1 MMQKVGLLGGTFDP
15 VHNGHLQL
23 GDRVLENYNLDKILF
38 IPASTPPHKNEA
50 VSAVGHRLQMLKL
63 AISGNRRFDYSEIE
77 ISRQKVSYTFDT
89 IQELK
94 SCGGTGVLY
103 HFIIGY
109 DALSEIETWYRWQ
122 DLLVVTNFIVAV
134 RPGFSL
140 KEIEQLLERNGFS
153 PEDGGADRWIGE
165 QTGNEILFL
174 AGEIADISSTEIRSR
189 IASRNPWADLVP
201 PLVAD
206 YIITNRLYYK

>member
-1 MMQKVGLLGGTFDP
+1 MQKIGLLGGTFDP

-63 AISGNRRFDYSEIE
+63 AISGNRRFDFSEIE

-94 SCGGTGVLY
+94 SSGGTGVLY

-153 PEDGGADRWIGE
+153 PKDGGADRWIGE

-174 AGEIADISSTEIRSR
+174 AGEITDISSTEIRSR
-189 IASRNPWADLVP
+189 IASRKPWADLVP

-206 YIITNRLYYK
+206 YIISNQLYDK

>member
-1 MMQKVGLLGGTFDP
+1 MQKIGLLGGTFDP

-38 IPASTPPHKNEA
+38 IPAANPPHKNEA
-50 VSAVGHRLQMLKL
+50 VSAVGHRLKMLKL
-63 AISGNRRFDYSEIE
+63 AIGGNRRFDFSEIE
-77 ISRQKVSYTFDT
+77 ISREEVSYTFDT

-94 SCGGTGVLY
+94 RDGGAGVLY

-122 DLLVVTNFIVAV
+122 DLLGVTNFIVAV

-140 KEIEQLLERNGFS
+140 KQIQQLLERNGFF
-153 PEDGGADRWIGE
+153 PEDGRADRWIGE

-189 IASRNPWADLVP
+189 IGRRKPWADLVP

>member
-1 MMQKVGLLGGTFDP
+1 MQKIGLLGGTFDP

-63 AISGNRRFDYSEIE
+63 AISGNRRFDFSEIE
-77 ISRQKVSYTFDT
+77 ISRQNVSYTFDT

-94 SCGGTGVLY
+94 SSGGTGVLY

-189 IASRNPWADLVP
+189 IASRKPWADLVP

-206 YIITNRLYYK
+206 YIISNRLYDK

>member
-189 IASRNPWADLVP
+189 IASRKPWADLVP

-206 YIITNRLYYK
+206 YIISNRLYDK

>member
-1 MMQKVGLLGGTFDP
+1 MQKIGLLGGTFDP

-94 SCGGTGVLY
+94 SFRGTEVLY

-189 IASRNPWADLVP
+189 IASRKPWADLVP

-206 YIITNRLYYK
+206 YIISNRLYDK

>member
-1 MMQKVGLLGGTFDP
+1 MQKIGLLGGTFDP

-63 AISGNRRFDYSEIE
+63 AISGNRRFDFSEIE

-94 SCGGTGVLY
+94 SSGGTGVLY

-153 PEDGGADRWIGE
+153 PEDRRADRWIGE

-189 IASRNPWADLVP
+189 IASRKPWADLVP

-206 YIITNRLYYK
+206 YIISNRLYDK

>member
-1 MMQKVGLLGGTFDP
+1 MQKIGLLGGTFDP

-63 AISGNRRFDYSEIE
+63 AISGNRRFDFSEIE

-153 PEDGGADRWIGE
+153 PEDGGADRWVGE

-189 IASRNPWADLVP
+189 IASRKPWADLVP

-206 YIITNRLYYK
+206 YIISNRLYDK

>member
-1 MMQKVGLLGGTFDP
+1 MQKIGLLGGTFDP

-63 AISGNRRFDYSEIE
+63 AISGNRRFDFSEIE

-189 IASRNPWADLVP
+189 IASRKPWADLVP

-206 YIITNRLYYK
+206 YIISNRLYDK

>member
-1 MMQKVGLLGGTFDP
+1 MQKIGLLGGTFDP

-94 SCGGTGVLY
+94 SFGGTEVLY

-153 PEDGGADRWIGE
+153 PKDGGADRWIGE

-189 IASRNPWADLVP
+189 IASRKPWADLVP

-206 YIITNRLYYK
+206 YIISNRLYDK

>member
-1 MMQKVGLLGGTFDP
+1 MQKIGLLGGTFDP

-63 AISGNRRFDYSEIE
+63 AISGNRRFDFSEIE

-174 AGEIADISSTEIRSR
+174 AGQIADISSTEIRSR
-189 IASRNPWADLVP
+189 IASRKPWADLVP

-206 YIITNRLYYK
+206 YIISNRLYDK

>member
-1 MMQKVGLLGGTFDP
+1 MQKIGLLGGTFDP

-63 AISGNRRFDYSEIE
+63 AISGNRRFDFSEIE
-77 ISRQKVSYTFDT
+77 ISREVVSYTFDT

-94 SCGGTGVLY
+94 SGGGTGVLY

-153 PEDGGADRWIGE
+153 PEDGGSDRWIGE

-189 IASRNPWADLVP
+189 IASRKPWADLVP

-206 YIITNRLYYK
+206 YITSNRLYDK

>member
-15 VHNGHLQL
+15 VHNGHLQM

-63 AISGNRRFDYSEIE
+63 AISGNRRFDFSEIE

-189 IASRNPWADLVP
+189 IASRKPWADLVP

-206 YIITNRLYYK
+206 YIISNRLYDK

>member
-1 MMQKVGLLGGTFDP
+1 MQKIGLLGGTFDP

-63 AISGNRRFDYSEIE
+63 AISGNRRFDFSEIE

-153 PEDGGADRWIGE
+153 PEDGGADRWIGD

-189 IASRNPWADLVP
+189 IASKKPWADLVP

-206 YIITNRLYYK
+206 YIISNRLYDK

>member
-1 MMQKVGLLGGTFDP
+1 MQKIGLLGGTFDP

-94 SCGGTGVLY
+94 SSGGTEVLY

-189 IASRNPWADLVP
+189 IASRKPWADLVP

-206 YIITNRLYYK
+206 YIISNRLYDK

>member
-1 MMQKVGLLGGTFDP
+1 MQKIGLLGGTFDP

-63 AISGNRRFDYSEIE
+63 AISGNRRFDFSEIE

-94 SCGGTGVLY
+94 SSGGTGVLY

-189 IASRNPWADLVP
+189 IASRKPWADLVP

-206 YIITNRLYYK
+206 YIISNRLYDK

>member
-63 AISGNRRFDYSEIE
+63 AISGNRRFDFSEIE

-189 IASRNPWADLVP
+189 IASRKPWADLVP

-206 YIITNRLYYK
+206 YIISNRLYDK

>member
-1 MMQKVGLLGGTFDP
+1 MQKIGLLGGTFDP

-153 PEDGGADRWIGE
+153 PEDGGVDRWIGE

-189 IASRNPWADLVP
+189 IASRKPWADLVP

-206 YIITNRLYYK
+206 YIISNRLYDK

>member
-63 AISGNRRFDYSEIE
+63 AISGNRRFDFSEIE
-77 ISRQKVSYTFDT
+77 ISRQKVSYTFDN

-94 SCGGTGVLY
+94 SFGGKEVLY

-153 PEDGGADRWIGE
+153 PEDGGSDRWIGE

-189 IASRNPWADLVP
+189 IASRKPWTDLVP

-206 YIITNRLYYK
+206 YIISNRLYDK

>member
-1 MMQKVGLLGGTFDP
+1 MQKIGLLGGTFDP

-189 IASRNPWADLVP
+189 IASRKPWADLVP

-206 YIITNRLYYK
+206 YIISNRLYDK

>member
-1 MMQKVGLLGGTFDP
+1 MQKIGLLGGTFDP

-94 SCGGTGVLY
+94 SCGGTEVLY

-189 IASRNPWADLVP
+189 IASRKPWADLVP

-206 YIITNRLYYK
+206 YIISNRLYDK

>member
-1 MMQKVGLLGGTFDP
+1 MQKIGLLGGTFDP

-63 AISGNRRFDYSEIE
+63 AISGNRRFDFSEIE

-153 PEDGGADRWIGE
+153 PEDGGVDRWIGE

-174 AGEIADISSTEIRSR
+174 AGQIADISSTEIRSR
-189 IASRNPWADLVP
+189 IASRKPWADLVP

-206 YIITNRLYYK
+206 YIISNRLYDK

>member
-63 AISGNRRFDYSEIE
+63 AISGNRRFDFSEIE

-109 DALSEIETWYRWQ
+109 DVLSEIETWYRWQ

-153 PEDGGADRWIGE
+153 PEDGGSDRWIGE

-189 IASRNPWADLVP
+189 IASRKPWTDLVP

-206 YIITNRLYYK
+206 YIISNRLYDK

>member
-1 MMQKVGLLGGTFDP
+1 MQKIGLLGGTFDP
-15 VHNGHLQL
+15 VHNGHLQM
-23 GDRVLENYNLDKILF
+23 GDRVLEDYNLDKILF

-63 AISGNRRFDYSEIE
+63 AISGNRRFDFSEIE

-174 AGEIADISSTEIRSR
+174 AGQIADISSTEIRSR
-189 IASRNPWADLVP
+189 IASRKPWADLVP

-206 YIITNRLYYK
+206 YIISNRLYDK

>member
-1 MMQKVGLLGGTFDP
+1 MQKIGLLGGTFDP

-23 GDRVLENYNLDKILF
+23 GDRVLEDYNLDKILF

-63 AISGNRRFDYSEIE
+63 AISGNRRFDFSEIE

-174 AGEIADISSTEIRSR
+174 AGQIADISSTEIRSR
-189 IASRNPWADLVP
+189 IASRKPWADLVP

-206 YIITNRLYYK
+206 YIISNRLYDK

>member
-1 MMQKVGLLGGTFDP
+1 MQKIGLLGGTFDP

-94 SCGGTGVLY
+94 SSGGTGVLY

-189 IASRNPWADLVP
+189 IASRKPWADLVP

-206 YIITNRLYYK
+206 YIISNRLYDK

>member
-1 MMQKVGLLGGTFDP
+1 MQKVGLLGGTFDP

-63 AISGNRRFDYSEIE
+63 AISGNRRFDFSEIE

-174 AGEIADISSTEIRSR
+174 AGQIADISSTEIRSR
-189 IASRNPWADLVP
+189 IASRKPWADLVP

-206 YIITNRLYYK
+206 YIISNRLYDK

>member
-1 MMQKVGLLGGTFDP
+1 MQKIGLLGGTFDP

-23 GDRVLENYNLDKILF
+23 GDRVLEDYNLDKILF

-63 AISGNRRFDYSEIE
+63 AISGNRRFDFSEIE

-189 IASRNPWADLVP
+189 IASRKPWADLVP

-206 YIITNRLYYK
+206 YIISNRLYDK

>member
-15 VHNGHLQL
+15 VHNGHLQM

-63 AISGNRRFDYSEIE
+63 AISGNRRFDFSEIE

-94 SCGGTGVLY
+94 SFGGKEVLY

-153 PEDGGADRWIGE
+153 PEDGGSDRWIGE

-189 IASRNPWADLVP
+189 IASRKPWTDLVP

-206 YIITNRLYYK
+206 YIISNRLYDK

>member
-1 MMQKVGLLGGTFDP
+1 MQKIGLLGGTFDP

-94 SCGGTGVLY
+94 SCGGTEVLY

-153 PEDGGADRWIGE
+153 PEDGRADRWIGE

-189 IASRNPWADLVP
+189 IASRKPWADLVP

-206 YIITNRLYYK
+206 YIISNQLYDK

>member
-63 AISGNRRFDYSEIE
+63 AISGNRRFDFSEIE

-89 IQELK
+89 IQEWK
-94 SCGGTGVLY
+94 SFGGTGVLY

-189 IASRNPWADLVP
+189 IASRKPWADLVP

-206 YIITNRLYYK
+206 YIISNRLYDK

>member
-1 MMQKVGLLGGTFDP
+1 MQKIGLLGGTFDP

-63 AISGNRRFDYSEIE
+63 AISGNRRFDFSEIE

-94 SCGGTGVLY
+94 SCGGTEVLY

-189 IASRNPWADLVP
+189 IASRKPWADLVP

-206 YIITNRLYYK
+206 YIISNRLYDK